1 MKLRITHSIL
11 FILFIS
17 IGISQGRMGDGRPE
31 PIDWAKML
39 DLSEEQAK
47 KMIEINQ
54 GFRNEIMAMRE
65 KASGDPMAMMANMQE
80 KQKQR
85 DKAVKK
91 VLSKK
96 QFKKYKKELKSQQK
110 ERRKRMGGKNNGQG
124 RGLDQHIADLVDA
137 HQKQEGDKKRAG
149 EFRYQET
156 IHGQTQS
163 PEISRKKGGTGNLA
177 VSAAPRQPYISSG
190 KE

>member
-17 IGISQGRMGDGRPE
+17 IGISQGRMGDSRPE
-31 PIDWAKML
+31 PIDWTKTL

-47 KMIEINQ
+47 KMTEINQ

-65 KASGDPMAMMANMQE
+65 SASGDPMAMMAKMQE

-96 QFKKYKKELKSQQK
+96 KLKSQQK
-110 ERRKRMGGKNNGQG
+110 ERRKWMGGKNKGQG
-124 RGLDQHIADLVDA
+124 RRGG
-137 HQKQEGDKKRAG
+137 QKGR
-149 EFRYQET
+149 R
-156 IHGQTQS
+156 
-163 PEISRKKGGTGNLA
+163 RN
-177 VSAAPRQPYISSG
+177 
-190 KE
+190 

>member
-1 MKLRITHSIL
+1 
-11 FILFIS
+11 
-17 IGISQGRMGDGRPE
+17 MGDSRPE

-124 RGLDQHIADLVDA
+124 RRGG
-137 HQKQEGDKKRAG
+137 KQGR
-149 EFRYQET
+149 R
-156 IHGQTQS
+156 
-163 PEISRKKGGTGNLA
+163 RN
-177 VSAAPRQPYISSG
+177 
-190 KE
+190 

>member
-1 MKLRITHSIL
+1 MKLCITHCIL

-17 IGISQGRMGDGRPE
+17 IGVSQGRMGDSRPE
-31 PIDWAKML
+31 PIDWTKTL

-47 KMIEINQ
+47 KMTEINQ

-65 KASGDPMAMMANMQE
+65 TAPGDPMAMMANMQE

-96 QFKKYKKELKSQQK
+96 KLKSQQK
-110 ERRKRMGGKNNGQG
+110 ERRKWMGGKNKGQG
-124 RGLDQHIADLVDA
+124 RRGG
-137 HQKQEGDKKRAG
+137 QKGR
-149 EFRYQET
+149 R
-156 IHGQTQS
+156 
-163 PEISRKKGGTGNLA
+163 RN
-177 VSAAPRQPYISSG
+177 
-190 KE
+190 

>member
-31 PIDWAKML
+31 PIDWEKML

-65 KASGDPMAMMANMQE
+65 KASGDPMAMMANKAEEEINE
-80 KQKQR
+80 KIFFWT
-85 DKAVKK
+85 AIHFHYSE
-91 VLSKK
+91 SK
-96 QFKKYKKELKSQQK
+96 
-110 ERRKRMGGKNNGQG
+110 
-124 RGLDQHIADLVDA
+124 
-137 HQKQEGDKKRAG
+137 
-149 EFRYQET
+149 
-156 IHGQTQS
+156 
-163 PEISRKKGGTGNLA
+163 
-177 VSAAPRQPYISSG
+177 
-190 KE
+190 

>member
-1 MKLRITHSIL
+1 MKLCITHCIL

-17 IGISQGRMGDGRPE
+17 IGVSQGRMGDSRPE
-31 PIDWAKML
+31 PIDWTKTL

-47 KMIEINQ
+47 KMTEINQ

-65 KASGDPMAMMANMQE
+65 TAPGDPMAMMANMQE

-96 QFKKYKKELKSQQK
+96 
-110 ERRKRMGGKNNGQG
+110 N
-124 RGLDQHIADLVDA
+124 
-137 HQKQEGDKKRAG
+137 
-149 EFRYQET
+149 
-156 IHGQTQS
+156 
-163 PEISRKKGGTGNLA
+163 
-177 VSAAPRQPYISSG
+177 
-190 KE
+190 

>member
-1 MKLRITHSIL
+1 MKLCITHCIL

-17 IGISQGRMGDGRPE
+17 IGVSQGRMGDSRPE
-31 PIDWAKML
+31 PIDWTKTL

-47 KMIEINQ
+47 KMTEINQ

-65 KASGDPMAMMANMQE
+65 TAPGDPMAMMANMQE

-96 QFKKYKKELKSQQK
+96 QFKKYKKKLKSQQK
-110 ERRKRMGGKNNGQG
+110 ERRKRMGGKNKGQG
-124 RGLDQHIADLVDA
+124 RRGG
-137 HQKQEGDKKRAG
+137 KQGR
-149 EFRYQET
+149 R
-156 IHGQTQS
+156 
-163 PEISRKKGGTGNLA
+163 RN
-177 VSAAPRQPYISSG
+177 
-190 KE
+190 

>member
-17 IGISQGRMGDGRPE
+17 IGVSQGRMGDSRPE
-31 PIDWAKML
+31 PIDWEKML

-124 RGLDQHIADLVDA
+124 RRGG
-137 HQKQEGDKKRAG
+137 KQGR
-149 EFRYQET
+149 R
-156 IHGQTQS
+156 
-163 PEISRKKGGTGNLA
+163 RN
-177 VSAAPRQPYISSG
+177 
-190 KE
+190 

>member
-17 IGISQGRMGDGRPE
+17 IGISQGRMGDSRPE
-31 PIDWAKML
+31 PIDWTKTL

-47 KMIEINQ
+47 KMTEINQ

-65 KASGDPMAMMANMQE
+65 TAPGDPMAMMANMQE

-96 QFKKYKKELKSQQK
+96 KLKS
-110 ERRKRMGGKNNGQG
+110 
-124 RGLDQHIADLVDA
+124 
-137 HQKQEGDKKRAG
+137 
-149 EFRYQET
+149 
-156 IHGQTQS
+156 
-163 PEISRKKGGTGNLA
+163 
-177 VSAAPRQPYISSG
+177 
-190 KE
+190 